1 MSAETSPSDLSTADE
16 EASAVGP
23 RGRGTT
29 DDTVTVAS
37 WTMVSRVTGL
47 VRIIVIAA
55 VLGPTYLGNAF
66 QAINQMPN
74 LTYQALTG
82 SLLSMML
89 VPRLV
94 PHVDRSNHDDLNR
107 FAGGF
112 LGMAIVGFTA
122 LTVAAVLA
130 GPLLLRLFT
139 IGVHNAGLAGAQRR
153 AGWILLVTVMP
164 QVILYSVA
172 GTGEAVMNANGKF
185 ALAAAAPALE
195 NVGVIAVMVLYHV
208 IYGSGSTVS
217 SVRTPALLLLGL
229 GSTAAVV
236 LHASAQWWG
245 AHRVGITLVP
255 RFGWRDPQLRQM
267 ARDMVPSAGYTAL
280 NSARYFG
287 MLVVANLVPG
297 GVIAFQLALNFLAL
311 PVALAA
317 WPVSVAMLPVLSRLH
332 LADKRRRFRE
342 ELVGGT
348 AITFFLMIPAALAYL
363 VLAVPLARAVAYGA
377 MSSPQGIR
385 LIEASLAALAIG
397 MLGEAGSVVATHA
410 AYARGDAR
418 SAFRSMVLRTV
429 VSGVGMVA
437 ALLFTSGI
445 AVVVTLGI
453 SVSVGNLLG
462 TWYLARVLR
471 ADLPSG
477 DARLGRPLL
486 RAAVA
491 SALMIV
497 PAYLLASYLPSVV
510 ALPGKHL
517 ASLLL
522 ASAVGLVAYL
532 GFQKALGSEELA
544 SLRGGFG
551 RMLLRSSP

>member
-1 MSAETSPSDLSTADE
+1 
-16 EASAVGP
+16 
-23 RGRGTT
+23 
-29 DDTVTVAS
+29 
-37 WTMVSRVTGL
+37 
-47 VRIIVIAA
+47 
-55 VLGPTYLGNAF
+55 
-66 QAINQMPN
+66 
-74 LTYQALTG
+74 
-82 SLLSMML
+82 
-89 VPRLV
+89 
-94 PHVDRSNHDDLNR
+94 
-107 FAGGF
+107 
-112 LGMAIVGFTA
+112 
-122 LTVAAVLA
+122 
-130 GPLLLRLFT
+130 
-139 IGVHNAGLAGAQRR
+139 
-153 AGWILLVTVMP
+153 
-164 QVILYSVA
+164 
-172 GTGEAVMNANGKF
+172 
-185 ALAAAAPALE
+185 
-195 NVGVIAVMVLYHV
+195 
-208 IYGSGSTVS
+208 
-217 SVRTPALLLLGL
+217 
-229 GSTAAVV
+229 
-236 LHASAQWWG
+236 
-245 AHRVGITLVP
+245 
-255 RFGWRDPQLRQM
+255 
-267 ARDMVPSAGYTAL
+267 MVPSAGYTAL